1 MKINKLRLV
10 SGILM
15 VLTGLWGGAFVI
27 NALGGKSGYEFPAFG
42 TASLIAVAG
51 IFVISLAFGA
61 DDL

>member
-27 NALGGKSGYEFPAFG
+27 NAWEERVVTNFPPSGP
-42 TASLIAVAG
+42 LH
-51 IFVISLAFGA
+51 
-61 DDL
+61 